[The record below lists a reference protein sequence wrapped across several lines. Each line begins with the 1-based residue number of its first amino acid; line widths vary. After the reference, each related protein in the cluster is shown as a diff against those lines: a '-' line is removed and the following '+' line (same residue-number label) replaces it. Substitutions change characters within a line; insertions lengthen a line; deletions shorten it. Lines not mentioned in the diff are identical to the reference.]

1 MGNDGG
7 ESDEPCTLRDRLE
20 LLSGVV
26 TGGHSTYQGQTLMVE
41 VECERDELGG
51 LEAGMAAMEA
61 AVGESASLRYGIV
74 YQKNPS
80 SAVRTPLVRIRVSF
94 H

>member
-7 ESDEPCTLRDRLE
+7 ESDEPCTLRGRLE
-20 LLSGVV
+20 FLSGVV
-26 TGGHSTYQGQTLMVE
+26 TEEHSTYQGRTLLVD

-61 AVGESASLRYGIV
+61 AVEDVASLRYGIV